1 MERNHIL
8 DILRGIAI
16 LFVILGHIT
25 RIPELQTY
33 IWGFH
38 LPLFFVISGY
48 LFDRNKYR
56 NNKQFIVKKIK
67 NLLIPYAFFYIVTF
81 LYWVFIERNIRGSEY
96 SITSQLIGLIYGK
109 YSLDYMGFNGA
120 LWFIPCL
127 FSIEIIYWFISKIK
141 SWSII
146 ILLVLGLNIF
156 AMSTYKWIGGLPFGI
171 CPAMIAVCFY
181 SFGNLIRIHNL
192 SFKISIIQKITLI
205 FILFITQYALLPVTG
220 ARIAGY
226 KFVHPELYI
235 LISCIGIIVWYLVA
249 QLIKKNI
256 ILEFLGRNSLVLFA
270 FQEPVYRVVIYAG
283 SFLLNIEIAAF
294 RNNILC
300 CLGATVVTII
310 LITPLIYGYN
320 RWINP
325 LLKRI

>member
-48 LFDRNKYR
+48 LFDKNKY
-56 NNKQFIVKKIK
+56 NSTKQFIVKKTK
-67 NLLIPYAFFYIVTF
+67 SLLIPYAFFYIVTF
-81 LYWVFIERNIRGSEY
+81 LYWILIERNIRGGEY
-96 SITSQLIGLIYGK
+96 SIINQLIGLIYGK

-127 FSIEIIYWFISKIK
+127 FSIEVIYWFISKIK
-141 SWSII
+141 SWGII
-146 ILLVLGLNIF
+146 ILVVLGLNIIGL
-156 AMSTYKWIGGLPFGI
+156 STYKWIGDLPFGI

-181 SFGNLIRIHNL
+181 SFGNLIKIHNL
-192 SFKISIIQKITLI
+192 SFRISTIQKITLI
-205 FILFITQYALLPVTG
+205 LLVFVTQYALLPVTG

-235 LISCIGIIVWYLVA
+235 PISCIGIIVWFLVA
-249 QLIKKNI
+249 QLIKKNKT
-256 ILEFLGRNSLVLFA
+256 LEFLGRNSLVLFA
-270 FQEPVYRVVIYAG
+270 FQEPVYRVVIFAG

-294 RNNILC
+294 RNNIIC
-300 CLGATVVTII
+300 CLVATLVTII
-310 LITPLIYGYN
+310 MIIPLIYGYN
-320 RWINP
+320 RWVNP